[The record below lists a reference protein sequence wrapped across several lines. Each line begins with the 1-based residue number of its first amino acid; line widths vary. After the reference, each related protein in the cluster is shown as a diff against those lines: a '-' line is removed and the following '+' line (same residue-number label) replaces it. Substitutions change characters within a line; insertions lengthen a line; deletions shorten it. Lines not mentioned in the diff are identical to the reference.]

1 MYMKRRLFAWLLAT
15 IFLPTMALAQKVDPK
30 AYFTDSKGY
39 DQETTKIEADDGEA
53 PLTVTFRSNPTEM
66 DGWTPSYEWH
76 FRKAG
81 QAGDLFVR
89 YEEDTEYTFVE
100 SGTFNIVQKTFVS
113 NGTFENELDS
123 TTITVTIAESKLE
136 FPNAFSPNGDDRNE
150 YFQAK
155 EGYKSI
161 ISFKATI
168 FNRWGQKLYEWDS
181 PAGKWDGKYHGS
193 DVKEGVYFLMV
204 KAKGADGKVYDIRKD
219 INLLRGY
226 TEKTNNN

>member
-1 MYMKRRLFAWLLAT
+1 
-15 IFLPTMALAQKVDPK
+15 
-30 AYFTDSKGY
+30 
-39 DQETTKIEADDGEA
+39 
-53 PLTVTFRSNPTEM
+53 
-66 DGWTPSYEWH
+66 
-76 FRKAG
+76 
-81 QAGDLFVR
+81 
-89 YEEDTEYTFVE
+89 
-100 SGTFNIVQKTFVS
+100 VQKTFVS

-181 PAGKWDGKYHGS
+181 PAGKWDGKYHGI

-219 INLLRGY
+219 INLLRGF
-226 TEKTNNN
+226 TEKSNNN